1 MHKKSSHVLDFFAT
15 VCFTK
20 YLFLFPQLYLGNKS
34 WHLARERQIGHGKGG
49 KGTNKERR
57 GHQTGLSVI
66 YLLNIC
72 LESRIVACTDFLFSF
87 FFYFC
92 VLNVL
97 PADLGEIQLRRPY
110 YLIIKN

>member
-1 MHKKSSHVLDFFAT
+1 MSSFTFYSDQLEHKKSSHALDFFAT

-34 WHLARERQIGHGKGG
+34 WHLARERQIISQGKGE

-72 LESRIVACTDFLFSF
+72 LESRIVACTDFLFPF
-87 FFYFC
+87 PFIFAF
-92 VLNVL
+92 
-97 PADLGEIQLRRPY
+97 
-110 YLIIKN
+110 